1 MTVLRETI
9 RVKRP
14 AEAAFTYVADFTT
27 TAEWDATAKEARKL
41 TAGPVAVG
49 TRFLVTCA
57 MPLGTIDIEY
67 EVAELTPPERIV
79 LRGKSRFFDIT
90 DTISFSQTGATTR
103 IDYEAAFEFRTFI
116 KPFTGAMQSG
126 LQQMGKESLAGL
138 KAALDDRFP
147 APRLSGDDETV
158 DKLVIPKLARFTR
171 LGYKRGLKRWNPVS
185 ADLRGKHVVIT
196 GSSTGLGF
204 ASAMELARRGADL
217 TLVMR
222 NEARAQ
228 EVKREILAETGNAN
242 VDLEIT
248 DLSLLAEVDSL
259 VSRLQAT
266 GRPIDVLINNAGALF
281 NEWQETSEGIERSVA
296 LLLLS
301 PYRLTLGLKPLLA
314 AAGRSRVINVVS
326 GGMYSQKLSMKHLVS
341 PKTEKFSGATAY
353 ARAKRALMV
362 VTQRWA
368 TQWRKD
374 GITVNA
380 MHPGWA
386 DTPGVE
392 TSLPTFHA
400 VTRFALRSPAEGAD
414 TIVWLAAATEA
425 AKLSGQLLLDREPQT
440 LYLVKG
446 TRESAQERKKLFE
459 FLEQYTP
466 VEAAEL
472 PEQRRKKA
480 S

>member
-1 MTVLRETI
+1 
-9 RVKRP
+9 
-14 AEAAFTYVADFTT
+14 
-27 TAEWDATAKEARKL
+27 
-41 TAGPVAVG
+41 
-49 TRFLVTCA
+49 
-57 MPLGTIDIEY
+57 
-67 EVAELTPPERIV
+67 
-79 LRGKSRFFDIT
+79 
-90 DTISFSQTGATTR
+90 
-103 IDYEAAFEFRTFI
+103 
-116 KPFTGAMQSG
+116 
-126 LQQMGKESLAGL
+126 
-138 KAALDDRFP
+138 
-147 APRLSGDDETV
+147 
-158 DKLVIPKLARFTR
+158 
-171 LGYKRGLKRWNPVS
+171 
-185 ADLRGKHVVIT
+185 
-196 GSSTGLGF
+196 
-204 ASAMELARRGADL
+204 
-217 TLVMR
+217 
-222 NEARAQ
+222 
-228 EVKREILAETGNAN
+228 
-242 VDLEIT
+242 
-248 DLSLLAEVDSL
+248 
-259 VSRLQAT
+259 
-266 GRPIDVLINNAGALF
+266 
-281 NEWQETSEGIERSVA
+281 
-296 LLLLS
+296 
-301 PYRLTLGLKPLLA
+301 
-314 AAGRSRVINVVS
+314 
-326 GGMYSQKLSMKHLVS
+326 MKHLVS

-466 VEAAEL
+466 VEAAEIL
-472 PEQRRKKA
+472 EQRRKKA

>member
-14 AEAAFTYVADFTT
+14 AEEAFAYVADFTT
-27 TAEWDATAKEARKL
+27 TAEWDATAKKAVKL
-41 TAGPVAVG
+41 TSGPVAVG

-67 EVAELTPPERIV
+67 EVAALDVPNRIV
-79 LRGKSRFFDIT
+79 LRGRSRFFDIT
-90 DTISFSQTGATTR
+90 DTISFTQTGATTR
-103 IDYEAAFEFRTFI
+103 IDYEAAFEFRPFI
-116 KPFTGAMQSG
+116 RPFTGAMQSG
-126 LQQMGKESLAGL
+126 LQQMGKDSLAGL
-138 KAALDDRFP
+138 KSALDDRFP
-147 APRLSGDDETV
+147 APRLSDDDATA
-158 DKLVIPKLARFTR
+158 DTLLIPKLARFTR

-185 ADLRGKHVVIT
+185 ADLRGKHVIIT
-196 GSSTGLGF
+196 GSSTGLGY

-222 NEARAQ
+222 NKVRAQ
-228 EVKREILAETGNAN
+228 AVKREILAETGNAN
-242 VDLEIT
+242 VDLEIA
-248 DLSLLAEVDSL
+248 DLSLLAEVDGL
-259 VSRLQAT
+259 VERLGAK
-266 GRPIDVLINNAGALF
+266 GRPVDVLINNAGALY

-301 PYRLTLGLKPLLA
+301 PYRLTLGLKPLLV
-314 AAGRSRVINVVS
+314 AAGKSRVINVVS

-341 PKTEKFSGATAY
+341 REDDKFAGAAAY

-362 VTQRWA
+362 VTRQWA
-368 TQWRKD
+368 SEWRKE
-374 GITVNA
+374 GIAVNA

-400 VTRFALRSPAEGAD
+400 ITRFALRSPEEGAD

-425 AKLSGQLLLDREPQT
+425 SKLSGQLLLDREPQT
-440 LYLVKG
+440 LYLMKG

-459 FLEQYTP
+459 FLEEYAPATTA
-466 VEAAEL
+466 EATM
-472 PEQRRKKA
+472 QRRKKA